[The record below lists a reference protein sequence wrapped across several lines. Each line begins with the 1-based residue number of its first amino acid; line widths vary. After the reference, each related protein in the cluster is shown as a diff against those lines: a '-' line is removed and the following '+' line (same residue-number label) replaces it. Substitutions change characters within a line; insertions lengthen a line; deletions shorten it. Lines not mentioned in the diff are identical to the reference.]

1 MESAIFFRL
10 NLQLIF
16 CSIEAYFI
24 FFLLILSP
32 LSFLLLCF
40 LLSLI
45 SFTHQYHLSLSNTV
59 SLSLFLFPFK
69 TVSHFLYCI
78 LTFSVLLAAI
88 FENSIWSMYQLISPF
103 IYVFFCL
110 CSLHLGCASSLS
122 RVQLCETPWTVAHQ
136 TPLSLEFSRQVYWSG
151 LPFHSSRRSSQTQ
164 GSNPHLLCLLH
175 LQTGSLLN
183 QGGSP
188 FSTFSCYKFTCDKI
202 CLLVSLHSFSSH
214 QYVSPLF
221 FYFKI
226 LFLIDNTFC
235 YCIFMDNAIYLKL
248 FYIIFN

>member
-1 MESAIFFRL
+1 METFSVFPFPIQNFLMESAIFFRL

-32 LSFLLLCF
+32 FSFLLLCF

-136 TPLSLEFSRQVYWSG
+136 TPLSLEFSRQEHWSG
-151 LPFHSSRRSSQTQ
+151 QPFPSAGDLPD
-164 GSNPHLLCLLH
+164 PEIKL
-175 LQTGSLLN
+175 
-183 QGGSP
+183 GSP
-188 FSTFSCYKFTCDKI
+188 AWQAD
-202 CLLVSLHSFSSH
+202 SLPSEPPGKPQTYFLHMDI
-214 QYVSPLF
+214 QLF
-221 FYFKI
+221 QHHV
-226 LFLIDNTFC
+226 
-235 YCIFMDNAIYLKL
+235 LKRL
-248 FYIIFN
+248 